1 MATPLTSTAF
11 DPGEI
16 VVARTSFSRHDDTV
30 LEGEERRA
38 GDPVVL
44 RNPEYFVPAGTPKA
58 EWNGLGAGVIST
70 ASAEDLQAEAA
81 YRRAAKANR
90 VTLVAAPVVLRAT
103 RDLTMHVDGV
113 PATVVKDSTQLPDS
127 PYVAAE
133 PDGWEEVMSR

>member
-1 MATPLTSTAF
+1 M
-11 DPGEI
+11 
-16 VVARTSFSRHDDTV
+16 

-90 VTLVAAPVVLRAT
+90 VTLAAQRVVLRAT

-113 PATVVKDSTQLPDS
+113 PATIVKDEAPRLPDS